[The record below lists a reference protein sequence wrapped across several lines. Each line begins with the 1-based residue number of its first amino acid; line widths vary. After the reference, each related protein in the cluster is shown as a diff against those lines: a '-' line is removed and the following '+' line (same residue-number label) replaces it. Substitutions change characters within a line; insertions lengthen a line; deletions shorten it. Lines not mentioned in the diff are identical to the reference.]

1 MALPKYQ
8 VTRVKSN
15 EFAGQVMNFLNDWDA
30 SMIIAVNVAGR
41 EAAEDA
47 AEKLHH
53 VVSTP
58 QNFKGKKYRGG
69 WTVSQQQLSRGH
81 VKNIVHN
88 KKEYRLAHLLE
99 YGHDAVVNG
108 KTVGSAPAYEHIYPI
123 AEKMPEV
130 FEEKL
135 LDILGTPG
143 GSIK

>member
-1 MALPKYQ
+1 MALPQYQ

-30 SMIIAVNVAGR
+30 SMVIAVNVAGR

-47 AEKLHH
+47 AEKLHKAG
-53 VVSTP
+53 S
-58 QNFKGKKYRGG
+58 FKGKKYRKG
-69 WTVSQQQLSRGH
+69 WTVSQKQLMRGH

-88 KKEYRLAHLLE
+88 KDEYRLAHLLE
-99 YGHDAVVNG
+99 YGHAVV
-108 KTVGSAPAYEHIYPI
+108 VGGRKVGDAPAFEHIKPI
-123 AEKMPEV
+123 ADEVPKV

-135 LDILGTPG
+135 IDILGEPG